1 MIQGKVA
8 LVTGSSR
15 GIGKGIALAMG
26 KAGAKVV
33 VNYAASAKAAEEV
46 VAEIKA
52 GGGEAV
58 AMGCDVANHTAVVEM
73 VKAIEEK
80 FGPVSILVNNAGIT
94 RDNLLM
100 RMSEEEWDQVLN
112 TNLKS
117 AYNCTKAVTR
127 AMMKQRWGRIVN
139 ITSVSGIAGNAG
151 QANYS
156 AAKAGMIGFTKAVA
170 RELASRNICVNAV
183 APGFIES
190 DMTAAL
196 TDEQRNGAL
205 AGIPLGRFGKVDDI
219 AEMVLFLAKAEY
231 ITGQVLTVDG
241 GMVI

>member
-1 MIQGKVA
+1 MIKGKVA

-15 GIGKGIALAMG
+15 GIGKSIALAFG
-26 KAGAKVV
+26 KAGVKTV
-33 VNYAASAKAAEEV
+33 VNYAASAKAAEDV

-52 GGGEAV
+52 GGGEAMAV
-58 AMGCDVANHTAVVEM
+58 GCDVANHAAVQEM
-73 VKAIEEK
+73 VKKIEDS
-80 FGPVSILVNNAGIT
+80 FGPVAILVNNAGIT

-100 RMSEEEWDQVLN
+100 RMSEDEWDQVLN
-112 TNLKS
+112 ANLKS
-117 AYNCTKAVTR
+117 VFNCTKAVTR
-127 AMMKQRWGRIVN
+127 SMMKQRWGRIIN

-156 AAKAGMIGFTKAVA
+156 AAKAGMIGFTKSAA

-196 TDEQRNGAL
+196 TEEQRNAVL
-205 AGIPLGRFGKVDDI
+205 PEIPLGRFGKSEDI
-219 AEMVLFLAKAEY
+219 AGMVLFLAQAEY
-231 ITGQVLTVDG
+231 ITGQVFTVDG